1 MNGTSF
7 SVTLPMRLM
16 PPSSTMATS
25 MATTTP
31 TMRLRVGR
39 KLFTEVLYA
48 STAESMAVTMVL
60 TCVALP
66 VPKTVSTPNREYSTA
81 RNCQRCPRPFFI

>member
-60 TCVALP
+60 T
-66 VPKTVSTPNREYSTA
+66 
-81 RNCQRCPRPFFI
+81 